1 MTASADQLVEGL
13 RAALKENERLRVR
26 NRELTAGT
34 REPIAIVGTGCRYP
48 GGVANTRDLW
58 EVVAGER
65 DVITGMPA
73 GRGWDLDE
81 LYHPDPYEPGRCHAR
96 GGGFL
101 DAAGEFDAAFFGI
114 SPLEAA
120 AMDPQQR
127 LVLETAWEA
136 LETAGIRPGDLRGT
150 PAGVF
155 VGASVGDYAPRE
167 IPEELEGQ
175 VLTGNALSVVS
186 GRLSY
191 LLGLEG
197 PALTVDTACSS
208 SLVALHLA
216 VRALRRGECSIALAG
231 GSTVMSTPNN
241 LIEMSRQQVLS
252 ADGRCKAYAAAADGA
267 GFAEGAGML
276 VLETLSRARAA
287 GHPVLAVIRGTA
299 INSDGA
305 SNGLAAPHGPAQE
318 RVIRA
323 ALADAELGTGDVDV
337 VEGHGTGTRLG
348 DPIEVQALLA
358 TYGRER
364 VPENPLWLGSVK
376 SNLGHTQAAAGVA
389 GVLKMVLAL
398 RNRWLPKTLH
408 VDAPSDYVDWDSGG
422 VRVLESGR
430 AWAAAD
436 RPRRAAVSSFG
447 ISGTNAHVILEEV
460 PAEAPA
466 PVAPAAPPVALAW
479 PVSAKTPEALRAQAD
494 RLAEPVAAQ
503 PARDVAFSLAEHR
516 SSFEHRAVVLGA
528 DTGELLA
535 GLRSLA
541 GGEAGANVVT
551 GLARDVGKT
560 VFVFPGQ
567 GAQWAG
573 MAKELLASS
582 PVFAARIEE
591 CAAALESYVDWS
603 LTDVLAGDGESL
615 ERVDVVQPVLWAVML
630 GLAELWMSAG
640 VRPAA
645 VLGHSQGEIAAAC
658 VAGALSLEDGAKVV
672 ALRSKIASRLAGAG
686 GGLWLPLPADRVEA
700 MLRQWPD
707 RLWVAVVNG
716 PDSTVI
722 TGDVPALEEL
732 AARCTRDG
740 IDFRTFSAAYASHSP
755 RVEVLYEPLME
766 ALAGITPRP
775 AEIPF
780 YSTVDVAAVDGTALD
795 AEYWYRNMRQPVRF
809 DPAVRLLL
817 GAGYDV
823 FVEPSAHLVLGNA
836 VRDIAASA
844 GAEAT
849 VTGTLRR
856 GHGSLR
862 QFLSAAAGLHVA
874 GGAVGWSALVPG
886 ARAVDL
892 PTYAFQHR
900 SFWTRPAPKAT
911 GRYADG
917 HPLLDTVIPRP
928 DGEGWTMTG
937 RLSPGE
943 QPWLAGCDGGAV
955 LLELAIAAG
964 DRAGCDRI
972 DELTVE
978 TPLAV
983 EAGGPVE
990 LHIAV
995 DPDGEGRWNIA
1006 VHARRGEDWVRHAS
1020 GVLSAGT
1027 GRAGVPEP
1035 DGEGEAVE
1043 LAGDRS
1049 ADAFGIHPAL
1059 LGPVLRRFGGHVT
1072 FTGVDLRAAGA
1083 AVVRVHTTDV
1093 STVDGA
1099 GALLVTDESGTPVL
1113 TVDSVVPRPA
1123 ALPAAS
1129 GSLYRPGWMPLS
1141 GEAPEPGRWRVPG
1154 DDPWGL
1160 GSDEHS
1166 PVTVLPCFG
1175 DPDGDVTGQAHDV
1188 SRRVLRLAQETLAVE
1203 RGRLVVV
1210 TREAVAAGDG
1220 VVGDLA
1226 MSPLWGLVR
1235 SAASEYPGR
1244 FLLVDVDRRAGA
1256 DDVRRAVAVALDR
1269 DEPQLAVRA
1278 GRRYVPRV
1286 TKAAEAHDVAFPS
1299 AGTVLVTG
1307 GTGALGSLV
1316 ARRLVERHGVRGLV
1330 LVSRRGLAAA
1340 GAETLRDELAA
1351 LGARVRVVACDV
1363 SDRAALAGVLAS
1375 IPDLTAVVHTAGLI
1389 DDAPLAD
1396 ITPDRLAGV
1405 FGPKVDAGWQLH
1417 ELTADR
1423 DLAAFVLF
1431 SSFSGIIGNAGQA
1444 GYAAANTFLDALA
1457 AHRRALG
1464 LPAVSLAW
1472 GLWRTVAAGGLT
1484 EADLVQLNR
1493 SGITAMTEEH
1503 GLALFDR
1510 ALGVAETVVAPVD
1523 VDLAALRDR
1532 AASGELPVVLRGLVP
1547 RPRRTVVRQA
1557 GTGDWDSRERLDV
1570 AAEWV
1575 RRRPGVTQA
1584 VVVPRENGRMAAYVV
1599 VEGDAALEALRAE
1612 LPAYLTPD
1620 AVVTTA
1626 ATRLPDPEHAP
1637 VGERPPGTARE
1648 ELLCGLFAELLGLA
1662 SVNVDDGFFDLGGHS
1677 LLATRLVSRIR
1688 SVLDTEIPVR
1698 ALFETPSVAGLAGRF
1713 GDPGRDRAALVPVP
1727 RPEVVPLS
1735 FAQQRLWFLY
1745 ALEGPSATYNIPLVL
1760 RLTGEVDA
1768 GVLRQALEDV
1778 VGRHESLRTVF
1789 PDVDG
1794 EPHQEILDAASVS
1807 LDFDVVEVTEDTVE
1821 DAVARAATRGFD
1833 LATDIPLRARLCVLG
1848 ADRSVLVVVLH
1859 HIAGDGWSVGPLAR
1873 DLTTAYTARRADE
1886 RPQWTPL
1893 PVQYADYTLWQRNL
1907 LDERGSLLADQV
1919 GYWTDRLAGIPE
1931 QLDLPLDRPRPAVSS
1946 YAGDLARFTLDAG
1959 LHGRL
1964 VDLARSGD
1972 ATVFMVLQAAL
1983 AALFTRLG
1991 AGTDIPLGA
2000 PVAGRTDDAL
2010 DDLIGFFVNTLVLRA
2025 DTSGD
2030 PSFTELLA
2038 RIRET
2043 SLAAYAH
2050 QDVPFEYL
2058 VELLNPQRST
2068 AHHPLF
2074 QVALALQNNERGR
2087 FGPPGLTASLDVAS
2101 TRTSRFDLFF
2111 SVTEETGADGEP
2123 DGVSVLVEYA
2133 TDIFDAETVS
2143 TLVARWERLLRA
2155 VAADPAAAI
2164 GDADI
2169 LAPRERAALLAPP
2182 GPGTAGRLLPELFEE
2197 HVRERPDAV
2206 AIVSGDTRWTYAELN
2221 ARANRVA
2228 RLLLDGGIGRED
2240 RVALLLPRSAELVAA
2255 ILGVLKAGAAYVPVD
2270 PDYPA
2275 ARITYLLDD
2284 AAPSRVLAI
2293 SATAVPGAVVLDA
2306 PEVRAAL
2313 EAYPGTDPGVPG
2325 DPGQAAYVIYTSG
2338 STGAPKGVVVPHRNV
2353 ARLLEVTQLWFR
2365 FGREDVWTLFHSAS
2379 FDFSVWELWGA
2390 LAWGGSV
2397 VVVSHE
2403 VSRSPER
2410 FVRLLARERV
2420 TVLNQTPSA
2429 FSQLA
2434 EAERE
2439 TPLPSSLRTIVFG
2452 GEALDLSRLAAWYER
2467 HPDRAPLLVNMYGIT
2482 ETTVHVSYLELD
2494 RGSAAAATAS
2504 RIGEPLP
2511 DLAAYVLDAGLR
2523 PVPPGVAGELY
2534 VAGAGVARGYLG
2546 RPGLTAS
2553 RFVADPFG
2561 APGSRMYRTGDVVR
2575 RDRHGGLEYVGRADD
2590 QVKVRGFRIEPGEV
2604 EAVLRTH
2611 PAVSQAVVIAADNR
2625 LAAYVVSGESEVGA
2639 LRRYAR
2645 ERLPEHLVP
2654 SVVLRVPAIPLTANG
2669 KLDRAALPSP
2679 EAPVAAGRA
2688 PSTPHEEI
2696 LAGLFA
2702 EVLGVPSAGVDDD
2715 FFDLGGH
2722 SLLATRLISRI
2733 RGALAVELPVRA
2745 LFETPTP
2752 AGLAERLSTGDAA
2765 RPALVRQERPEVL
2778 PLSFAQQ
2785 RLWFLH
2791 KFEGPSPTY
2800 NIPLALRLSGELD
2813 RDALEA
2819 ALNDVVA
2826 RHESLRTV
2834 FPERD
2839 GRPWQRILDTGLS
2852 LRTERVGEDDL
2863 AGALAVAARYEFD
2876 LAGEIPIRTT
2886 LFEVDESTSVLLV
2899 LVHHIAGDGWSLG
2912 PLARD
2917 LVNAYTARC
2926 VKTAPSWAPLP
2937 VQYADYTLWQR
2948 SLLGD
2953 ESDVDSLFA
2962 KQVTYWTERLAGLP
2976 EEVTIPLD
2984 RPRPAVASY
2993 SGDVVWFG
3001 VDVGVVGGLGVVAR
3015 GVGAS
3020 LFMVLQA
3027 GLAVLVSRLGGGGDV
3042 AVGSPIAGRT
3052 DGGLDDLV
3060 GFFVNTWVLR
3070 SDVSGDPS
3078 FVELVG
3084 RVREVSLGA
3093 YEHQD
3098 VPFELLVERLNPRR
3112 SSAHHPLFQI
3122 ALALQNN
3129 EEPRFTLQGLDVRP
3143 ETALP
3148 GTARF
3153 DLFLNLTETP
3163 DGGLAGAVEYATE
3176 LFDRETVEDFVERWL
3191 RVLRALAENP
3201 DRSINDVEILTP
3213 GESARLTATPVLP
3226 APVRTLPELFRA
3238 RAGCAPDAVA
3248 VVAGGVELSYRDL
3261 DVRANRLAH
3270 WLIGRGVGPECRVAL
3285 VLERSV
3291 DLVVA
3296 VLAVVKA
3303 GGAYVPVDPAYPA
3316 ERISALLDDAD
3327 PVLVL
3332 RELPD
3337 VSGFPGSDPDVR
3349 VLPENLAYVMFTSG
3363 STGVP
3368 KGVAVT
3374 QADVAGLVSDGCW
3387 GGAHRRV
3394 LVHSPQVFD
3403 ASTYELWVP
3412 LVHGG
3417 ALVLAP
3423 PGEFDAAVLERT
3435 VVEHG
3440 VTGLW
3445 LTAGLFTLMT
3455 EHHPSCFAAVEQ
3467 VWTGGDVVS
3476 PEAVRRLFDTYP
3488 GISVVDG
3495 YGPTETTTF
3504 ATRHVMTRDNPP
3516 QGTVPIGAPMEAM
3529 RVYVL
3534 DERLRLT
3541 APGVPG
3547 ELYVSGAGVARGYLG
3562 RPGLTADRFVA
3573 DPFGVPGARMYRTG
3587 DVVRWN
3593 RRGELEFVGRAD
3605 DQVKVRGF
3613 RVEPGEVEAAL
3624 FDQPEV
3630 AQAVVVAREDRL
3642 VAYVVPEVET
3652 DTGEGDAQV
3661 DEWRDVYDTMYGA
3674 ERVAELG
3681 SDFTG
3686 WNSSYTG
3693 EPIPLDEMESWR
3705 AAAVERIRESSPR
3718 RILEI
3723 GVGSGLLLGPLL
3735 DDVESYWATDF
3746 SAPVIER
3753 LRQQV
3758 DAGNVEL
3765 RCQPADDVSGLPAG
3779 FFDVVVLNSI
3789 VQYFP
3794 DGAYLKRVLDGALR
3808 LLAPGGRIFV
3818 GDVRYQRTVRALH
3831 TVVQAGRAESVERLR
3846 ASVEQA
3852 VLLEKELVLDPGF
3865 FSLWAKENSAG
3876 VDIRLKRGAAHNE
3889 LTRHRYEVVVH
3900 RDPADVVP
3908 VAELPELEFTSLD
3921 ELGDVE
3927 VPVRVVGIPNPRLT
3941 GELAAA
3947 RALTRHAPL
3956 DDVRA
3961 RLRARTGLD
3970 PEALHAWGERSGY
3983 RVVTTWSPHDS
3994 AAYEAVL
4001 LPAGNDDRLTGVYRY
4016 PDGGR
4021 PRSALVNNPL
4031 GSRTTG
4037 HLLARLRDRLAERLP
4052 DYLVPATIL
4061 AIDEIPL
4068 TGNGKVDR
4076 AALPEPGRHHVTGRA
4091 PRTPQEEVLCGLF
4104 AEILGRPTVGVDD
4117 GFFDLG
4123 GHSLLATRLISRIRA
4138 VFGVDLP
4145 VRALFEAD
4153 TVALL
4158 AERVHG
4164 GSERP
4169 ALVPRERPEVLPLSF
4184 AQQRLWFLHKLE
4196 GPSATYNIALAL
4208 RLTGELDREA
4218 LEAALGDVV
4227 GRHESL
4233 RTVFPEIDG
4242 KPRQLVT
4249 EDRPSLRL
4257 DRTTETELTETLS
4270 VAARYEF
4277 DLAGE
4282 IPIRT
4287 TLFEVDESTSVLL
4300 VLVHHIAGDGWSM
4313 GPLARDLVTAYTA
4326 RRDGVVP
4333 GWAPLPVQYADYTLW
4348 QRSLLG
4354 DESDVDSL
4362 FNRQVAYWTDRLDGL
4377 PDESTVP
4384 LDRPRPAVASYEGDT
4399 VWFGV
4404 DVGVVGGL
4412 GVVARGVG
4420 ASLFMV
4426 LQAGLAVLVSRLGGG
4441 GDVAVGS
4448 PIAGRTDGGL
4458 DDLVGFFVNTWV
4470 LRSDVSGDPSFV
4482 ELVGRVR
4489 EVSLG
4494 AYEHQD
4500 VPFELLV
4507 ERLNPR
4513 RSSAHH
4519 PLFQIALALQ
4529 NNEEARFDFPG
4540 LQADLE
4546 LAPTYTSRFDLFFS
4560 LTEKFDESG
4569 APAGITGMVEYAT
4582 ELFDRE
4588 TVEELSR
4595 RFVGLLR
4602 SLAANPEKPISQA
4615 EILFPAERVRLLP
4628 PAPEPIGATLPELF
4642 RARVECAPDAV
4653 AVVSGG
4659 VALSYRDVDVRANRL
4674 AHWLVGRGVGPES
4687 RVALVLERSVDLVV
4701 AILAVVKSGGAYV
4714 PVDPSYPAERISDLI
4729 DDVAPV
4735 LTLRELP
4742 DVTGLPASD
4751 PGIAVDPR
4759 NLAYVMF
4766 TSGSTGVPKGV
4777 AVTHADVAGLVL
4789 DGCWGGAH
4797 RRVLVH
4803 SPQVFDASTYEL
4815 WVPLAHGGTLV
4826 LAPSGEFD
4834 AAVLARTITDGG
4846 VTGLWLTAGLFSL
4859 MVEQHRAC
4867 FAALE
4872 QVWAGGDVVS
4882 PDAVRELLDAHP
4894 GLTVVD
4900 GYGPTETTTFATRH
4914 VMTRDNPPQGTVPI
4928 GVPMEAMRVYVLDER
4943 LSLVPPGVAGELY
4956 VSGDGVARGY
4966 LGRPG
4971 QTAVRFLPDPFGVPG
4986 TRMYRTGDVVRWNR
5000 RGELEF
5006 VGRADDQVKVR
5017 GFRVEP
5023 GEVEAALLD
5032 QPEVSRAF
5040 VLARS
5045 ERLVAYVVPE
5055 AKTDTDAG
5063 DAQVDEWR
5071 DVYDTMYGAE
5081 HGTELGSDFTGWNSS
5096 YTGEPIPLDE
5106 MESWRAAAVERIGES
5121 APRRILEIG
5130 VGSGL
5135 LLGPLL
5141 EQVDEYWAT
5150 DFSAPVIERLRQQV
5164 DAGNVELRCQP
5175 ADDVSGLP
5183 TGFFDV
5189 VVLNSIVQYFPDGA
5203 YLKRVLDG
5211 ALQLLAPGGRIF
5223 VGDVRHQRTV
5233 RALHTAVQAGR
5244 ADSVERLRASVDQA
5258 VLLEKELVLDP
5269 GFFSLW
5275 AKENSAGVDIRLKRG
5290 SAHNEL
5296 TRHRYEVVIHR
5307 DPADVLSVA
5316 ELPELEFTGLDELS
5330 DVEVPVRL
5338 VGIPNPRLTGEL
5350 AAARALTRHLSLDE
5364 IRLRLKNGHGAD
5376 PEELHAW
5383 GERSGYR
5390 VVTTWS
5396 PDDPGTYEAIV
5407 LPGDQDGPLTGV
5419 HRAPAGRPLTALAS
5433 NPVGSRSTGR
5443 LLTGLRDRLAERL
5456 PAYLVPSA
5464 ILAIDEIP
5472 LTANGKVDRDALP
5485 DQLPATAGSAPRTP
5499 VEEVLCGLFAEMLGR
5514 ATVGVDESF
5523 FDLGG
5528 HSLLATRLVSR
5539 IKAVLGADLPVR
5551 ALFEAATVDS
5561 LAQRIQGG
5569 GEDTAFDVV
5578 LPLRRG
5584 GTRPPLF
5591 CVHPISGLSW
5601 TYSGLLR
5608 YLSPEFPVYGLQS
5621 RGLADEAALPRSV
5634 EEVARDYIA
5643 ELTRVQPEGPYHLLG
5658 WSFGGMVAHAIA
5670 AELQRRGEEV
5680 ALLVL
5685 LDASPAKPW
5694 TPEELAVARDMD
5706 RTGAYTRMLA
5716 AFGIGAEGLA
5726 GETLTHE
5733 RFQEIARERNIVL
5746 ASLEEDHVTA
5756 LMRVM
5761 RNNADIIGRLR
5772 HEPIAVDTLLFVA
5785 EDEPD
5790 VLTADAW
5797 AEYLKRAA
5805 EVHPVPCDHIG
5816 MTLPDSLAVIGPV
5829 LERKLRAVARNRR
5842 EGNS

>member
-1 MTASADQLVEGL
+1 MTASADQLVDGL
-13 RAALKENERLRVR
+13 RAALKENQRLRGR
-26 NRELTAGT
+26 NRELTAGA

-48 GGVANTRDLW
+48 GGVANVRDLW
-58 EVVAGER
+58 RIVAEER
-65 DVITGMPA
+65 DVITGMPS

-101 DAAGEFDAAFFGI
+101 DAADEFDAAFFGI

-136 LETAGIRPGDLRGT
+136 LETAGIRPGELRGT
-150 PAGVF
+150 QTGVF
-155 VGASVGDYAPRE
+155 VGASIGDYAPRE

-216 VRALRRGECSIALAG
+216 VRSLRQGECSVALAG

-252 ADGRCKAYAAAADGA
+252 EDGRCKAYAAAADGA

-276 VLETLSRARAA
+276 VLEPLSRARAA
-287 GHPVLAVIRGTA
+287 GHPVLAVIRGSA
-299 INSDGA
+299 VNSDGA

-323 ALADAELGTGDVDV
+323 ALSDAGLDTGDVDV

-348 DPIEVQALLA
+348 DPIEAQALLA
-358 TYGRER
+358 TYGRGR
-364 VPENPLWLGSVK
+364 APESPLWLGSVK

-389 GVLKMVLAL
+389 GVLKMVEAL

-408 VDAPSDYVDWDSGG
+408 VDAPSDYVDWAAGG

-430 AWAAAD
+430 VWEGTD

-447 ISGTNAHVILEEV
+447 ISGTNAHVILEEAPAETPV
-460 PAEAPA
+460 PAA
-466 PVAPAAPPVALAW
+466 PVEPPVALAW
-479 PVSAKTPEALRAQAD
+479 PVSAKTAEALRAQAN
-494 RLAEPVAAQ
+494 RLQESVAAH
-503 PARDVAFSLAEHR
+503 PARDTAFSLAEHR

-528 DTGELLA
+528 DTAELRA

-541 GGEAGANVVT
+541 EGEAGANVVT

-567 GAQWAG
+567 GAQWVG

-591 CAAALESYVDWS
+591 CAAALESFVDWS
-603 LTDVLAGDGESL
+603 LLDVLTEDAESL
-615 ERVDVVQPVLWAVML
+615 DRVDVVQPVLWAVML
-630 GLAELWMSAG
+630 GLAELWISVG

-672 ALRSKIASRLAGAG
+672 ALRSKIASRLAGKG
-686 GGLWLPLPADRVEA
+686 GGLWLPLSADRVEA
-700 MLRQWPD
+700 LLRRWPD
-707 RLWVAVVNG
+707 RLWVAVMNG
-716 PDSTVI
+716 PESTVI

-766 ALAGITPRP
+766 ALAGIAPRT
-775 AEIPF
+775 AKIPF
-780 YSTVDVAAVDGTALD
+780 YSTVDVAAVDGTTLD
-795 AEYWYRNMRQPVRF
+795 AEYWYRNMRAPVRF

-817 GAGYDV
+817 AAGYDV

-836 VRDIAASA
+836 VRDIAGSA
-844 GAEAT
+844 GIEAT
-849 VTGTLRR
+849 ITGTLRR
-856 GHGSLR
+856 DHGSLR

-900 SFWTRPAPKAT
+900 SFWTKPAPKAA
-911 GRYADG
+911 GRYTDG
-917 HPLLDTVIPRP
+917 HPLLEAVIPRP

-937 RLSPGE
+937 RLSAGE
-943 QPWLAGCDGGAV
+943 HPWLTDCDGSAI
-955 LLELAIAAG
+955 LLELAIVAG
-964 DRAGCDRI
+964 DRAGCDRV

-978 TPLAV
+978 APLAV
-983 EAGGPVE
+983 GAGHPVE
-990 LHIAV
+990 LHVAV
-995 DPDGEGRWNIA
+995 YPDGEGRWTIA
-1006 VHARRGEDWVRHAS
+1006 VHARRESGWTRHAS

-1027 GRAGVPEP
+1027 GRAAVPEP
-1035 DGEGEAVE
+1035 GDNKGDLVE
-1043 LAGDRS
+1043 LAEDQP
-1049 ADAFGIHPAL
+1049 ADAFGLHPML
-1059 LGPVLRRFGGHVT
+1059 LDPVLRRFGAPVT
-1072 FTGVDLRAAGA
+1072 FTGVDLLAAGA
-1083 AVVRVHTTDV
+1083 AAARARV
-1093 STVDGA
+1093 SFVDGA
-1099 GALLVTDESGTPVL
+1099 AALLVTDEFGTPVL
-1113 TVDSVVPRPA
+1113 TVDSVVQRSGPRPGDG
-1123 ALPAAS
+1123 
-1129 GSLYRPGWMPLS
+1129 GSLFRLGWMPLS
-1141 GEAPEPGRWRVPG
+1141 GEAPEPGRWRILG
-1154 DDPWGL
+1154 DDPWSL
-1160 GSDEHS
+1160 GSDENS
-1166 PVTVLPCFG
+1166 PVTVLPCVG
-1175 DPDGDVTGQAHDV
+1175 DRDDDVVGRAHDAAR
-1188 SRRVLRLAQETLAVE
+1188 SVLRLAQETSTGE
-1203 RGRLVVV
+1203 HGRLVVV

-1220 VVGDLA
+1220 AVEDLA
-1226 MSPLWGLVR
+1226 MSPLWGLLR

-1244 FLLVDVDRRAGA
+1244 FLLVDVDQQAGA
-1256 DDVRRAVAVALDR
+1256 DDVRGAVAVALDR

-1286 TKAAEAHDVAFPS
+1286 TKASEQESFGFPS
-1299 AGTVLVTG
+1299 KGTVFVTG

-1316 ARRLVERHGVRGLV
+1316 ARRLVEWHGVQKLV
-1330 LVSRRGLAAA
+1330 LVSRRGPAAA
-1340 GAETLRDELAA
+1340 GAETLRDELAG
-1351 LGARVRVVACDV
+1351 LGAEVRIAACDV
-1363 SDRAALAGVLAS
+1363 SDRAALAEVLAS
-1375 IPDLTAVVHTAGLI
+1375 IPDLAAVVHTAGLI

-1405 FGPKVDAGWQLH
+1405 FGPKVDAGWYLH
-1417 ELTADR
+1417 ELTAHR

-1431 SSFSGIIGNAGQA
+1431 SSFSGLIGNAGQA

-1457 AHRRALG
+1457 SHRRALG

-1472 GLWRTVAAGGLT
+1472 GLWRTVVDGGLT
-1484 EADLVQLNR
+1484 ETDLVQLNR
-1493 SGITAMTEEH
+1493 SGITAMTEER

-1510 ALGVAETVVAPVD
+1510 ALGVADTLVAPVD
-1523 VDLAALRDR
+1523 VDPAALRER
-1532 AASGELPVVLRGLVP
+1532 AVSGELPVVLRGMVP

-1557 GTGDWDSRERLDV
+1557 GAGDRAGREQLDM
-1570 AAEWV
+1570 AAEWL

-1584 VVVPRENGRMAAYVV
+1584 VCVPRENGRMASYVV

-1612 LPAYLTPD
+1612 LPAYLTSD
-1620 AVVTTA
+1620 AVVTTV
-1626 ATRLPDPEHAP
+1626 ATRLPMPEHAP
-1637 VGERPPGTARE
+1637 VGARPPVTARE
-1648 ELLCGLFAELLGLA
+1648 ELLCGLFAEILGLA

-1688 SVLDTEIPVR
+1688 SVLDTELPVR
-1698 ALFETPSVAGLAGRF
+1698 ALFDASSVASLAERL
-1713 GDPGRDRAALVPVP
+1713 GDPGRSRAALGPMP
-1727 RPEVVPLS
+1727 RPESVPLS

-1745 ALEGPSATYNIPLVL
+1745 ELEGPSATYNIPLVL
-1760 RLTGEVDA
+1760 RLTGEVDPA
-1768 GVLRQALEDV
+1768 VLRRALEDIV
-1778 VGRHESLRTVF
+1778 ERHESLRTVF
-1789 PDVDG
+1789 PAVDG
-1794 EPHQEILDAASVS
+1794 SPHQKILDIGSAI
-1807 LDFDVVEVTEDTVE
+1807 LDFDVVQSTPDTVD
-1821 DAVARAATRGFD
+1821 DAVTQTAVRGFD
-1833 LATDIPLRARLCVLG
+1833 LATEIPVRVRLCTLG
-1848 ADRSVLVVVLH
+1848 AGESVLVVVLH
-1859 HIAGDGWSVGPLAR
+1859 HIAADGWSVGPLAR
-1873 DLTTAYTARRADE
+1873 DLTTAYAARQAGG
-1886 RPQWTPL
+1886 RPQWTAL

-1907 LDERGSLLADQV
+1907 LDERGHLLADQV
-1919 GYWTDRLAGIPE
+1919 AYWTERLAGLPE

-1959 LHGRL
+1959 LHRQL
-1964 VDLARSGD
+1964 VDLARTGD

-2030 PSFTELLA
+2030 PSFAELLA
-2038 RIRET
+2038 RVRET

-2087 FGPPGLTASLDVAS
+2087 FELPGLTASLDVGS
-2101 TRTSRFDLFF
+2101 TGTSRFDLFF
-2111 SVTEETGADGEP
+2111 SVTEQVTEGSGEP
-2123 DGVSVLVEYA
+2123 AGVSVMVEYA
-2133 TDIFDAETVS
+2133 TDIFDAETVM

-2155 VAADPAAAI
+2155 VVADPAATI

-2169 LAPRERAALLAPP
+2169 FAPDERAALLAAPEP
-2182 GPGTAGRLLPELFEE
+2182 VAVGALLPELFEKR
-2197 HVRERPDAV
+2197 VGERPDAV
-2206 AIVSGDTRWTYAELN
+2206 AVVSGDTRWTYAELN
-2221 ARANRVA
+2221 VRANRVA
-2228 RLLLDGGIGRED
+2228 RLLLDEGVGRED

-2255 ILGVLKAGAAYVPVD
+2255 ILGVLKAGAAYLPVD

-2275 ARITYLLDD
+2275 ERVAYLLDD
-2284 AAPSRVLAI
+2284 AGPSRVLTT
-2293 SATAVPGAVVLDA
+2293 STTMVPGAIVLDA
-2306 PEVRAAL
+2306 PDVRAAL
-2313 EAYPGTDPGVPG
+2313 ETYPGTDPQVPG

-2338 STGAPKGVVVPHRNV
+2338 STGAPKGVVVPHHNV
-2353 ARLLEVTQLWFR
+2353 VRLLETTRRWFE
-2365 FGREDVWTLFHSAS
+2365 FGHEDVWTLFHSAS

-2410 FVRLLARERV
+2410 FVRLLADERV

-2429 FSQLA
+2429 FYQLI
-2434 EAERE
+2434 EADRE
-2439 TPLPSSLRTIVFG
+2439 TPLPLALRTVVFG

-2494 RGSAAAATAS
+2494 RVSAAAATAS

-2546 RPGLTAS
+2546 RPGLTAG

-2561 APGSRMYRTGDVVR
+2561 APGSRMYRTGDVVL
-2575 RDRHGGLEYVGRADD
+2575 RDRFGGLEFVGRADD
-2590 QVKVRGFRIEPGEV
+2590 QVKVRGFRIEPAEV
-2604 EAVLRTH
+2604 EAVLRTY
-2611 PAVSQAVVIAADNR
+2611 PGVSQAVVIASDDR
-2625 LAAYVVSGESEVGA
+2625 LVAYVVSDESDTGA
-2639 LRRYAR
+2639 LRRFAR
-2645 ERLPEHLVP
+2645 ERLPDHLVP
-2654 SVVLRVPAIPLTANG
+2654 SVVLSVQAIPLTANG

-2679 EAPVAAGRA
+2679 ELPASAGRT
-2688 PSTPHEEI
+2688 PSTPREEI

-2702 EVLGVPSAGVDDD
+2702 EVLGVPSAAADDD

-2722 SLLATRLISRI
+2722 SLLATRLVSRI
-2733 RGALAVELPVRA
+2733 RGTLGVELSVRA

-2752 AGLAERLSTGDAA
+2752 AGLAVRLAMGTAA
-2765 RPALVRQERPEVL
+2765 RPPLVAHDRPDVL

-2791 KFEGPSPTY
+2791 KFQGPSATY
-2800 NIPLALRLSGELD
+2800 NIPLALRLTGDLN

-2819 ALNDVVA
+2819 ALNDVVG

-2839 GRPWQRILDTGLS
+2839 GRPWQRILDTELT
-2852 LRTERVGEDDL
+2852 LRLERLGEAEL
-2863 AGALAVAARYEFD
+2863 VEALGAAARYEFD

-2899 LVHHIAGDGWSLG
+2899 LVHHIAGDGWSMS

-2926 VKTAPSWAPLP
+2926 AKTAPEWSPLP

-2962 KQVTYWTERLAGLP
+2962 RQVAYWTDRLAGLP

-2993 SGDVVWFG
+2993 SGAVTWFG
-3001 VDVGVVGGLGVVAR
+3001 LDAGLVGGLGVVAR
-3015 GVGAS
+3015 SVGAS

-3070 SDVSGDPS
+3070 TDVSGDPS
-3078 FVELVG
+3078 FGELVG
-3084 RVREVSLGA
+3084 RVREASLGA
-3093 YEHQD
+3093 YECQD

-3129 EEPRFTLQGLDVRP
+3129 EEPRFTLPGLDVRP
-3143 ETALP
+3143 ETALV
-3148 GTARF
+3148 GAARF
-3153 DLFLNLTETP
+3153 DLFLNLAEKP

-3176 LFDRETVEDFVERWL
+3176 LFDRETIEDFVERWL
-3191 RVLRALAENP
+3191 RVLRTMVDHP
-3201 DRSINDVEILTP
+3201 DRSINDVDILAP
-3213 GESARLTATPVLP
+3213 GESARLTAAPVLDAP
-3226 APVRTLPELFRA
+3226 ARALPELFRA
-3238 RAGCAPDAVA
+3238 RVERDPGAVA
-3248 VVAGGVELSYRDL
+3248 VVAGGVGLSYGEL
-3261 DVRANRLAH
+3261 DARANRLAH
-3270 WLIGRGVGPECRVAL
+3270 WLIGQGVGPERRVVL
-3285 VLERSV
+3285 LLERSV
-3291 DLVVA
+3291 ELVVA
-3296 VLAVVKA
+3296 IVAVVKA
-3303 GGAYVPVDPAYPA
+3303 GGVYVPVDPSYPA
-3316 ERISALLDDAD
+3316 GRIGDLVDRVD

-3332 RELPD
+3332 RELPETD
-3337 VSGFPGSDPDVR
+3337 DSSRADPDVL
-3349 VLPENLAYVMFTSG
+3349 VDPGNLAYVMFTSG

-3374 QADVAGLVSDGCW
+3374 HADVVGLVSDGCW
-3387 GGAHRRV
+3387 GEAHRRV

-3412 LVHGG
+3412 LIHGG
-3417 ALVLAP
+3417 TLVLAP
-3423 PGEFDAAVLERT
+3423 SGEFDAAVLART
-3435 VVEHG
+3435 VVGGG

-3445 LTAGLFTLMT
+3445 LTAGLFSVMA
-3455 EHHPSCFAAVEQ
+3455 EHHLDCFESVEQ

-3476 PEAVRRLFDTYP
+3476 PEAVRRVFEAFP

-3504 ATRHVMTRDNPP
+3504 ATRHVMTRDDLP
-3516 QGTVPIGAPMEAM
+3516 QGTVPIGVPMDTM
-3529 RVYVL
+3529 RTYVL

-3547 ELYVSGAGVARGYLG
+3547 DLYVSGAGVARGYLG
-3562 RPGLTADRFVA
+3562 RPDLTSDRFVA
-3573 DPFGVPGARMYRTG
+3573 DPFGGPGARMYRTG
-3587 DVVRWN
+3587 DRVRWN
-3593 RRGELEFVGRAD
+3593 RRGELEFVGRVD

-3624 FDQPEV
+3624 LDQPEV
-3630 AQAVVVAREDRL
+3630 ARAVVVAREDRL
-3642 VAYVVPEVET
+3642 VAYVVQEHDTAPEI
-3652 DTGEGDAQV
+3652 GDEQV

-3674 ERVAELG
+3674 EQTATLG

-3693 EPIPLDEMESWR
+3693 EPIPLEEMRSWQ

-3746 SAPVIER
+3746 SAPVVER
-3753 LRQQV
+3753 LRAQV
-3758 DAGNVEL
+3758 DAERVEL
-3765 RCQPADDVSGLPAG
+3765 RCQPADDVTGLPNH

-3794 DGAYLKRVLDGALR
+3794 DGAYLARVLDGALR

-3818 GDVRYQRTVRALH
+3818 GDVRHQRTVRALH
-3831 TVVQAGRAESVERLR
+3831 TAVQAGRAESVERLR
-3846 ASVEQA
+3846 AAVEQA
-3852 VLLEKELVLDPGF
+3852 VLLEKELVVDPGF
-3865 FSLWAKENSAG
+3865 FSSWAEENAAG
-3876 VDIRLKRGAAHNE
+3876 IDIRLKRGQPHNE
-3889 LTRHRYEVVVH
+3889 LTRHRYEVVIH
-3900 RDPADVVP
+3900 RDPALATS
-3908 VAELPELEFTSLD
+3908 VADLPEVEFAGLD
-3921 ELGDVE
+3921 ELGGLDG
-3927 VPVRVVGIPNPRLT
+3927 PVRLT
-3941 GELAAA
+3941 GIRSPRLAGEAAA
-3947 RALTRHAPL
+3947 ALALARHASL
-3956 DDVRA
+3956 DEVRSH
-3961 RLRARTGLD
+3961 LRSGTGLD
-3970 PEALHAWGERSGY
+3970 PEELHAWGERAGR
-3983 RVVTTWSPHDS
+3983 RVVTTWSPHES
-3994 AAYEAVL
+3994 ATYEAVL
-4001 LPAGNDDRLTGVYRY
+4001 LPAGDDDRLTGVYRH
-4016 PDGGR
+4016 PGSGR

-4037 HLLARLRDRLAERLP
+4037 RLLARLRERLAERLP
-4052 DYLVPATIL
+4052 EHLVPAVFL
-4061 AIDEIPL
+4061 AIGEIPL
-4068 TGNGKVDR
+4068 TDNGKVDR
-4076 AALPEPGRHHVTGRA
+4076 AALPEPGGHQVTGRA

-4123 GHSLLATRLISRIRA
+4123 GHSLLATRLVSRIRA

-4145 VRALFEAD
+4145 VRALFDAD
-4153 TVALL
+4153 TVARL

-4164 GSERP
+4164 GSDRP
-4169 ALVPRERPEVLPLSF
+4169 PLVPRDRPDVLPLSF

-4208 RLTGELDREA
+4208 RLTGDLDRGA

-4242 KPRQLVT
+4242 RPHQLVT
-4249 EDRPSLRL
+4249 DDRPSLHA
-4257 DRTTETELTETLS
+4257 DRTTEAGLTETLS
-4270 VAARYEF
+4270 GAARYEF

-4333 GWAPLPVQYADYTLW
+4333 GWSQLPVQYADYTLW
-4348 QRSLLG
+4348 QRTLLG
-4354 DESDVDSL
+4354 DENADDSL
-4362 FNRQVAYWTDRLDGL
+4362 FTRQVAYWTDRLAGL
-4377 PDESTVP
+4377 PAESTVP
-4384 LDRPRPAVASYEGDT
+4384 LDRPRPAVASYAGDT
-4399 VWFGV
+4399 VWFGL
-4404 DVGVVGGL
+4404 DAGLVGGL
-4412 GVVARGVG
+4412 GVVARSVG

-4470 LRSDVSGDPSFV
+4470 LRTDVSGDPSFG

-4489 EVSLG
+4489 EASLG
-4494 AYEHQD
+4494 AYECQD

-4529 NNEEARFDFPG
+4529 NNEEVQFDFPG
-4540 LQADLE
+4540 LEARLE

-4569 APAGITGMVEYAT
+4569 ASAGITAMVEYAT

-4588 TVEELSR
+4588 TVEELSH

-4602 SLAANPEKPISQA
+4602 SLVANPEKPISDA
-4615 EILFPAERVRLLP
+4615 EILFAAERTRLLP
-4628 PAPEPIGATLPELF
+4628 AAPEPVGSALPELF
-4642 RARVECAPDAV
+4642 RAQVERDPDAV
-4653 AVVSGG
+4653 ALVSGG
-4659 VALSYRDVDVRANRL
+4659 VELSYRELEVRANRL
-4674 AHWLVGRGVGPES
+4674 AHWLIGEGVGPER
-4687 RVALVLERSVDLVV
+4687 RVALLLERSVELVV
-4701 AILAVVKSGGAYV
+4701 AILAVVKAGGAYV
-4714 PVDPSYPAERISDLI
+4714 PVDPSYPAGRVSALL
-4729 DDVAPV
+4729 DDVDPV
-4735 LTLRELP
+4735 LVLRELP
-4742 DVTGLPASD
+4742 DVTGIPETDPDVRVLP
-4751 PGIAVDPR
+4751 G

-4777 AVTHADVAGLVL
+4777 AVKQADVVGLVS
-4789 DGCWGGAH
+4789 DSCWGEAH

-4803 SPQVFDASTYEL
+4803 SPHVFDASTYEL
-4815 WVPLAHGGTLV
+4815 WVPLIHGGTLV

-4834 AAVLARTITDGG
+4834 AAVLARTIADGG
-4846 VTGLWLTAGLFSL
+4846 VTALWLTAGLFSL
-4859 MVEQHRAC
+4859 MVEQHRDC
-4867 FAALE
+4867 FAAVE
-4872 QVWAGGDVVS
+4872 QVWTGGDIVS
-4882 PDAVRELLDAHP
+4882 PDAIRELLGTYP

-4900 GYGPTETTTFATRH
+4900 GYGPTESTTFATRH
-4914 VMTRDNPPQGTVPI
+4914 VMTRDDIPQGTVPI
-4928 GVPMEAMRVYVLDER
+4928 GVPMDAMRSYVLDER
-4943 LSLVPPGVAGELY
+4943 LRLVPPGVVGELY

-4971 QTAVRFLPDPFGVPG
+4971 PTSARFLPDPFGEPG
-4986 TRMYRTGDVVRWNR
+4986 ARMYRTGDRVRWNR

-5006 VGRADDQVKVR
+5006 VGRVDDQVKVR

-5032 QPEVSRAF
+5032 QPEVARAV
-5040 VLARS
+5040 VLAKPD
-5045 ERLVAYVVPE
+5045 RLLAYVVPE
-5055 AKTDTDAG
+5055 GVTDTDG
-5063 DAQVDEWR
+5063 EDAQVDEWR
-5071 DVYDTMYGAE
+5071 DVYDTMYGGEQTAA
-5081 HGTELGSDFTGWNSS
+5081 LGSDFTGWNSS
-5096 YTGEPIPLDE
+5096 YTGEPIPLEE
-5106 MESWRAAAVERIGES
+5106 MRSWQAAALERIRES
-5121 APRRILEIG
+5121 SPRRILEIG

-5141 EQVDEYWAT
+5141 DDVESYWAT
-5150 DFSAPVIERLRQQV
+5150 DFSAPVVERLRAQV
-5164 DAGNVELRCQP
+5164 DAERVELRCQP
-5175 ADDVSGLP
+5175 ADDVTGLP
-5183 TGFFDV
+5183 NRFFDV

-5203 YLKRVLDG
+5203 YLSRVLDG
-5211 ALQLLAPGGRIF
+5211 ALRLLAPGGRIF

-5233 RALHTAVQAGR
+5233 RALHTAVRAEQAES
-5244 ADSVERLRASVDQA
+5244 AERLRSSVEQA
-5258 VLLEKELVLDP
+5258 VLLEKELVVDP
-5269 GFFSLW
+5269 GFFSSW
-5275 AKENSAGVDIRLKRG
+5275 AEENAAGIDIRLKRG
-5290 SAHNEL
+5290 EPHNEL
-5296 TRHRYEVVIHR
+5296 TRHRYEVVLHR
-5307 DPADVLSVA
+5307 DRADAVSVA
-5316 ELPELEFTGLDELS
+5316 ELPEVEFTGLDDLG
-5330 DVEVPVRL
+5330 DLDGAVRL
-5338 VGIPNPRLTGEL
+5338 TGIANPRLTGEL
-5350 AAARALTRHLSLDE
+5350 AAARALTRHASLDD
-5364 IRLRLKNGHGAD
+5364 IRLHLKNGQGVD
-5376 PEELHAW
+5376 PEALHAW
-5383 GERSGYR
+5383 GERSGHR
-5390 VVTTWS
+5390 VATTWS
-5396 PDDPGTYEAIV
+5396 PEDPGLYEAVV
-5407 LPGDQDGPLTGV
+5407 LPGAQNGPLTGV
-5419 HRAPAGRPLTALAS
+5419 HRAPSGRSLAALAS
-5433 NPVGSRSTGR
+5433 NPVGSRFTGR
-5443 LLTGLRDRLAERL
+5443 LLTRLRDRLAEQL

-5485 DQLPATAGSAPRTP
+5485 DQLPATSGRAPRTL
-5499 VEEVLCGLFAEMLGR
+5499 VEEVLCGLFAEILGR
-5514 ATVGVDESF
+5514 ATVGVDDSF

-5539 IKAVLGADLPVR
+5539 IKAVLGVDLPVR
-5551 ALFEAATVDS
+5551 ALFEAATVDG
-5561 LAQRIQGG
+5561 LAQRIQDG

-5608 YLSPEFPVYGLQS
+5608 HLSPEFPVYGLQS
-5621 RGLADEAALPRSV
+5621 RGLADGGELPRSV
-5634 EEVARDYIA
+5634 AEMAQDYIA

-5670 AELQRRGEEV
+5670 AELRRRGQEV

-5694 TPEELAVARDMD
+5694 TPEELAIARDMD

-5716 AFGIGAEGLA
+5716 AFGISAAGLA

-5733 RFQEIARERNIVL
+5733 RFQEIAFERNIVL

-5756 LMRVM
+5756 MMRVM

-5785 EDEPD
+5785 ADEPE
-5790 VLTADAW
+5790 VLTADVW
-5797 AEYLKRAA
+5797 AEYVEREV